1 MSYGHDFFCAIN
13 PVIWSYFYDII
24 DMVRSFSTKIFDI
37 LWFFA
42 HASNKFS
49 VSSSFQEN
57 VSGKYDR
64 ILPKIVWCGT
74 KMCFCTFLTVL
85 FRWSEIFVGLTLFT
99 LIYVVRKSTH
109 LIRKSLDLEKCT
121 FFMIFVILKLVR
133 ACLIVNIP
141 AKTTVMIRIFRGTN
155 Y

>member
-1 MSYGHDFFCAIN
+1 MFLLSETISFDY
-13 PVIWSYFYDII
+13 I
-24 DMVRSFSTKIFDI
+24 DMVEWFSTKIFDI
-37 LWFFA
+37 LWFCA

-49 VSSSFQEN
+49 VSSCFQEN

-64 ILPKIVWCGT
+64 ILPKFVWCGT

-109 LIRKSLDLEKCT
+109 LTRKSLDLEKCT
-121 FFMIFVILKLVR
+121 FFMIFVILKLVQ

-141 AKTTVMIRIFRGTN
+141 AKTTVIVLIFRDTN